1 MLRYLGIETEGND
14 ASAKREQEDAF
25 DPGAKCER
33 DPKTMS
39 KKVIDGLIE
48 IIAHSCKN

>member
-1 MLRYLGIETEGND
+1 MLRCLGIETEGHD

-25 DPGAKCER
+25 